1 MALASAPAAAMSL
14 YPLLQPGVRQREF
27 WSWAFYDFANSSYT
41 TVVSTAVFNAYFVAT
56 VAAGKPWATL
66 AWTAAVSVAAAIVM
80 VLGPLAGAAADAR
93 GRKKPFLATSTLACV
108 LGTFGLMAVGPGD
121 VGLAMLFI
129 VISAVGFGLGE
140 GLIAAWLPLLGRP
153 NALGRL
159 SGYGWSLGYGGGLAA
174 LALCLGY
181 VQGAQA
187 RGLGAAEFVPG
198 CMAITAVFFAL
209 AALPSLLVLGE
220 HAPTGGHA
228 RGSLRN
234 LFDQAF
240 GRLQQTWREGAHLAD
255 LRRLLVAIAGYQA
268 GVAVVVALA
277 AVYAQQ
283 AMGFDTADTLKLVLA
298 VNVTAA
304 LGAFGFGWVQDR
316 IGHRRAL
323 MLSLW
328 LWLGMVLIA
337 YFATTRPLF
346 WFAANLAGIAMGASQ
361 SAGRAMVGYLAPAE
375 RTSEYFGLWSLAVR
389 VATIIG
395 PISYGLATWVFVG
408 NHRLAMLCTGLF
420 FVFGLIVVRG
430 IDVERG
436 RRVAMTG
443 IAADAEIL
451 A

>member
-1 MALASAPAAAMSL
+1 
-14 YPLLQPGVRQREF
+14 
-27 WSWAFYDFANSSYT
+27 
-41 TVVSTAVFNAYFVAT
+41 
-56 VAAGKPWATL
+56 
-66 AWTAAVSVAAAIVM
+66 
-80 VLGPLAGAAADAR
+80 
-93 GRKKPFLATSTLACV
+93 V
-108 LGTFGLMAVGPGD
+108 LGTFGLMFVGAGD
-121 VGLAMLFI
+121 IGLAMLFI

-153 NALGRL
+153 SALGRL

-181 VQGAQA
+181 VEAAQA
-187 RGLGAAEFVPG
+187 RGMTAAEFVPG
-198 CMAITAVFFAL
+198 CMAITAVFFLL
-209 AALPSLLVLGE
+209 AAMPSFLVLGE
-220 HAPTGGHA
+220 HAPAGGSRGGSA
-228 RGSLRN
+228 RELVE
-234 LFDQAF
+234 QAF
-240 GRLQQTWREGAHLAD
+240 GRLRQTWHEGAHLAD

-328 LWLGMVLIA
+328 LWVGMVLTA
-337 YFATTRPLF
+337 YFATTRPVF
-346 WFAANLAGIAMGASQ
+346 WLAANLAGIAMGASQ
-361 SAGRAMVGYLAPAE
+361 SAGRAMVGYLAPPD
-375 RTSEYFGLWSLAVR
+375 RTAEYFGLWSLAVR

-395 PISYGLATWVFVG
+395 PISYGLATWVFAG
-408 NHRLAMLCTGLF
+408 NHRLAMLGTGLF

-443 IAADAEIL
+443 SAAEPEIV

>member
-1 MALASAPAAAMSL
+1 MSL

-66 AWTAAVSVAAAIVM
+66 AWTVAVSIAAAIVM

-93 GRKKPFLATSTLACV
+93 GRKKPFLLFSTLACV
-108 LGTFGLMAVGPGD
+108 FGTFGLMAVGPGD
-121 VGLAMLFI
+121 VAFAMTFI

-153 NALGRL
+153 EALGRL

-181 VQGAQA
+181 VQGAQE
-187 RGLGAAEFVPG
+187 RGLTAAEFVPG
-198 CMAITAVFFAL
+198 CMAITAVFFLL
-209 AALPSLLVLGE
+209 AALPSQLVLGE
-220 HAPTGGHA
+220 HAPVGTHA
-228 RGSLRN
+228 RGSLRS

-240 GRLQQTWREGAHLAD
+240 GRLQQTLHEGAHLAD
-255 LRRLLVAIAGYQA
+255 LRRLLVAIVGYQA

-277 AVYAQQ
+277 AVYAQE
-283 AMGFDTADTLKLVLA
+283 AMGFSTADTLKLVLA

-328 LWLGMVLIA
+328 LWLAMVVIA
-337 YFATTRPLF
+337 YLATTRPWF

-361 SAGRAMVGYLAPAE
+361 SAGRAMVGYLAPPD
-375 RTSEYFGLWSLAVR
+375 RTAEYFGLWSLSVR
-389 VATIIG
+389 MATIIG
-395 PISYGLATWVFVG
+395 PISYGLATWVFDG
-408 NHRLAMLCTGLF
+408 NHRVAMLGTGLF

-443 IAADAEIL
+443 SDADAEIV

>member
-1 MALASAPAAAMSL
+1 MSL

-66 AWTAAVSVAAAIVM
+66 AWTVAVSIAAAVVM

-93 GRKKPFLATSTLACV
+93 GRKKPFLLASTLACV
-108 LGTFGLMAVGPGD
+108 FGTFGLMAVGPGD
-121 VGLAMLFI
+121 VGLAMTFI

-153 NALGRL
+153 EALGRL

-187 RGLGAAEFVPG
+187 RGLTAAEFVPG
-198 CMAITAVFFAL
+198 CMAITAVFFMIT
-209 AALPSLLVLGE
+209 ALPSQLVLGE
-220 HAPTGGHA
+220 HAPVRAHA
-228 RGSLRN
+228 RSSLRS
-234 LFDQAF
+234 LFEQAF
-240 GRLQQTWREGAHLAD
+240 GRLQQTWHEGAHLAD

-328 LWLGMVLIA
+328 LWLAMVVIA
-337 YFATTRPLF
+337 YLATTRPWF

-361 SAGRAMVGYLAPAE
+361 SAGRAMVGYLAPPD
-375 RTSEYFGLWSLAVR
+375 RTAEYFGLWSLSVR
-389 VATIIG
+389 LATIIG
-395 PISYGLATWVFVG
+395 PISYGLATWVFAG
-408 NHRLAMLCTGLF
+408 NHRVAMLGTGLF
-420 FVFGLIVVRG
+420 FVFGLVVVRG

-443 IAADAEIL
+443 SAAEEEIAG
-451 A
+451 

>member
-1 MALASAPAAAMSL
+1 MSL
-14 YPLLQPGVRQREF
+14 YPLLLPGVRQREF

-66 AWTAAVSVAAAIVM
+66 AWTFAVSVAAAVVM

-93 GRKKPFLATSTLACV
+93 ARKKPFLAASTLACV

-121 VGLAMLFI
+121 VGLAMLF
-129 VISAVGFGLGE
+129 VVVSAIGFGLGE
-140 GLIAAWLPLLGRP
+140 GLIAAWLPLLAKP
-153 NALGRL
+153 QALGRL

-187 RGLGAAEFVPG
+187 RGATAAEFVPG
-198 CMAITAVFFAL
+198 CMAITAVFFL
-209 AALPSLLVLGE
+209 IAALPSLLVLKE
-220 HAPTGGHA
+220 HAQPAAAGS
-228 RGSLRN
+228 GSLVE
-234 LFDQAF
+234 QAF
-240 GRLQQTWREGAHLAD
+240 GRLRQTWDEGAHLKD
-255 LRRLLVAIAGYQA
+255 LRRLLVAITGYQS

-304 LGAFGFGWVQDR
+304 IGAFGFGWVQDR

-328 LWLGMVLIA
+328 LWLGMVLLA
-337 YFATTRPLF
+337 FFATTRPLF
-346 WFAANLAGIAMGASQ
+346 WAAANLAGIAMGASQ
-361 SAGRAMVGYLAPAE
+361 SAGRAMVGYLAPPDRVA
-375 RTSEYFGLWSLAVR
+375 EYFGLWSLSVR
-389 VATIIG
+389 LATIIG
-395 PISYGLATWVFVG
+395 PICYGLATWVFTG
-408 NHRLAMLCTGLF
+408 NHRLAMLCTGVF
-420 FVFGLIVVRG
+420 FVFGLVVVRG
-430 IDVERG
+430 VDVERG
-436 RRVAMTG
+436 RR
-443 IAADAEIL
+443 AAFGVD
-451 A
+451 

>member
-1 MALASAPAAAMSL
+1 MSL
-14 YPLLQPGVRQREF
+14 YPLLLPGVRQREF

-66 AWTAAVSVAAAIVM
+66 AWTFAVSVAAAVVM

-93 GRKKPFLATSTLACV
+93 ARKKPFLAASTLACV

-121 VGLAMLFI
+121 VGLAMLFVI
-129 VISAVGFGLGE
+129 VSAIGFGLGE
-140 GLIAAWLPLLGRP
+140 GLIAAWLPLLAKP
-153 NALGRL
+153 QALGRL

-187 RGLGAAEFVPG
+187 RGATAAEFVPG
-198 CMAITAVFFAL
+198 CMAITAVFFL
-209 AALPSLLVLGE
+209 IAALPSLLVLKE
-220 HAPTGGHA
+220 HAQPAAAGS
-228 RGSLRN
+228 GSLVE
-234 LFDQAF
+234 QAF
-240 GRLQQTWREGAHLAD
+240 GRLRQTWDEGAHLKD
-255 LRRLLVAIAGYQA
+255 LRRLLVAITGYQS

-304 LGAFGFGWVQDR
+304 IGAFGFGWVQDR

-328 LWLGMVLIA
+328 LWLGMVLLA
-337 YFATTRPLF
+337 FFATTRPLF
-346 WFAANLAGIAMGASQ
+346 WAAANLAGIAMGASQ
-361 SAGRAMVGYLAPAE
+361 SAGRAMVGYLAPPDRVA
-375 RTSEYFGLWSLAVR
+375 EYFGLWSLSVR
-389 VATIIG
+389 LATIIG
-395 PISYGLATWVFVG
+395 PICYGLATWVFTG
-408 NHRLAMLCTGLF
+408 NHRLAMLCTGVF
-420 FVFGLIVVRG
+420 FVFGLVVVRG
-430 IDVERG
+430 VDVERG
-436 RRVAMTG
+436 RR
-443 IAADAEIL
+443 AAFGVD
-451 A
+451 

>member
-1 MALASAPAAAMSL
+1 MSL
-14 YPLLQPGVRQREF
+14 YPLLLPGVRQREF

-66 AWTAAVSVAAAIVM
+66 AWTFAVSVAAAVVM

-93 GRKKPFLATSTLACV
+93 ARKKPFLAASTLACV
-108 LGTFGLMAVGPGD
+108 LGTLGLMAVGPGD
-121 VGLAMLFI
+121 VGLAMLF
-129 VISAVGFGLGE
+129 VILSAIGFGLGE
-140 GLIAAWLPLLGRP
+140 GLIAAWLPLLAKP
-153 NALGRL
+153 QALGRL

-187 RGLGAAEFVPG
+187 RGATAAEFVPG
-198 CMAITAVFFAL
+198 CMAITAVFFL
-209 AALPSLLVLGE
+209 IAALPSLLVLKE
-220 HAPTGGHA
+220 HAQPASPGS
-228 RGSLRN
+228 GSLIE
-234 LFDQAF
+234 QAF
-240 GRLQQTWREGAHLAD
+240 GRLRQTWHEGAHLRD
-255 LRRLLVAIAGYQA
+255 LRRLLVAITGYQA

-304 LGAFGFGWVQDR
+304 IGAFGFGWVQDR

-328 LWLGMVLIA
+328 LWLAMVLLA

-346 WFAANLAGIAMGASQ
+346 WAAANLAGIAMGASQ
-361 SAGRAMVGYLAPAE
+361 SAGRAMVGYLAPAN
-375 RTSEYFGLWSLAVR
+375 RVAEYFGLWSLAVR
-389 VATIIG
+389 LATIIG
-395 PISYGLATWVFVG
+395 PICYGLATWVFTG
-408 NHRLAMLCTGLF
+408 NHRLAMLCTGVF
-420 FVFGLIVVRG
+420 FVFGLFVVRG
-430 IDVERG
+430 VDVERG
-436 RRVAMTG
+436 RR
-443 IAADAEIL
+443 AAFGVD
-451 A
+451 

>member
-1 MALASAPAAAMSL
+1 MSL
-14 YPLLQPGVRQREF
+14 YPLLLPGVRQREF

-66 AWTAAVSVAAAIVM
+66 AWTFAVSVAAAVVM

-93 GRKKPFLATSTLACV
+93 GQKKPFLAASTLACV

-121 VGLAMLFI
+121 VGLAMLFVI
-129 VISAVGFGLGE
+129 VSAIGFGLGE
-140 GLIAAWLPLLGRP
+140 GLIAAWLPLLAKP
-153 NALGRL
+153 QALGRL

-187 RGLGAAEFVPG
+187 RGATAAEFVPG
-198 CMAITAVFFAL
+198 CMAITAVFFL
-209 AALPSLLVLGE
+209 IAALPSLLVLKE
-220 HAPTGGHA
+220 HAQPAAAGS
-228 RGSLRN
+228 GSLVE
-234 LFDQAF
+234 QAF
-240 GRLQQTWREGAHLAD
+240 GRLRQTWDEGAHLKD
-255 LRRLLVAIAGYQA
+255 LRRLLVAITGYQS

-304 LGAFGFGWVQDR
+304 IGAFGFGWVQDR

-328 LWLGMVLIA
+328 LWLGMVLLA
-337 YFATTRPLF
+337 FFATTRPLF
-346 WFAANLAGIAMGASQ
+346 WAAANLAGIAMGASQ
-361 SAGRAMVGYLAPAE
+361 SAGRAMVGYLAPPDRVA
-375 RTSEYFGLWSLAVR
+375 EYFGLWSLSVR
-389 VATIIG
+389 LATIIG
-395 PISYGLATWVFVG
+395 PICYGLATWVFTG
-408 NHRLAMLCTGLF
+408 NHRLAMLCTGVF
-420 FVFGLIVVRG
+420 FVFGLVVVRG
-430 IDVERG
+430 VDVERG
-436 RRVAMTG
+436 RR
-443 IAADAEIL
+443 AAFGVD
-451 A
+451 